1 MEVQRANPFI
11 DKEKHEITS
20 KFLEEDKPIYEE
32 DLLDEIE
39 DEEEIDK
46 HVLQPLIDDDFFFD
60 PRFKDDIEGEKY
72 KDVKPLRS
80 RYLHKDPLK
89 GKNKEKFNI
98 KVKDLVKEADQTAN
112 EKKEANL
119 RGKRRYNG
127 GMKKLKDEIK
137 LDNVSNPN
145 NKITEIDPKD
155 ILLNKNNF
163 NNLMMQ
169 KIKKINIVY

>member
-1 MEVQRANPFI
+1 LWWCGICSNKLFERLVRAI
-11 DKEKHEITS
+11 VS
-20 KFLEEDKPIYEE
+20 K
-32 DLLDEIE
+32 
-39 DEEEIDK
+39 
-46 HVLQPLIDDDFFFD
+46 
-60 PRFKDDIEGEKY
+60 
-72 KDVKPLRS
+72 
-80 RYLHKDPLK
+80 K
-89 GKNKEKFNI
+89 GNFNF

-163 NNLMMQ
+163 NNLM
-169 KIKKINIVY
+169 IK